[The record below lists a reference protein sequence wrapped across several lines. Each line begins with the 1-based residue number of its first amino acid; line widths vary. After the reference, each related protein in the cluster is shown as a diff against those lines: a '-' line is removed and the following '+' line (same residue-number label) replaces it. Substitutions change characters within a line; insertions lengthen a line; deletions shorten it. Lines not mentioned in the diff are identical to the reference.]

1 MTRTVLFLP
10 AAVAALT
17 AILNGQPPEIRPFG
31 KYLVSVCALPSNA
44 PAVCGVPGAPTVT
57 INQNTPQTITI
68 KQVGCAASTTPCPD
82 PSYPP
87 KVGDKFWVQA
97 TSDSGLTA
105 AQDVAPGAV
114 NASATGPA
122 VGGVRE
128 YQVISPGN
136 IVILANSP
144 ASGNFADAAPVTLT
158 LSAVP
163 AAAAA
168 GGDDPTC
175 KGLFAA
181 SAAAVVK
188 HLDATGMIGL
198 IGSPTPYVLAAQ
210 GKNAIFIYSTRLPAV
225 PADPLEKAT
234 LDSIVAQIQ
243 SLSTIAPDA
252 LGVTP
257 AAKPFQVELSIT
269 HAAALGDPAAR
280 ISALNYSQ
288 FTVKDIGS
296 DRVSVTATAQP
307 ACTDWTA
314 FLTAVRHLE
323 WQVTPEP
330 SEMKL
335 YYLSS
340 TDAAAAFTSL
350 GGIGSSTTAAATPA
364 ATNPASSSTPAG
376 AAGNA
381 TISVTQPP
389 GSFFDIR
396 TDTTPCVFA
405 GLAMGNSSACAGSS
419 TTPSASASSGG
430 AGSSASPAVG
440 VAKAQPIGMAAMGVA
455 AGTVEQNPSDLLV
468 FSDATP
474 GDDAQ
479 LLERKRILALL
490 DLPRPEMLINAWVMQ
505 NSTANP
511 TAMGKFNDA
520 VKSLVTQY
528 NESVEN
534 VALWGWGS
542 VRLRIQRGNY
552 FDEDFYHYIAD
563 HYVADTYSSTKAK
576 APQDAA
582 QSFLDNSTA
591 GLADADATKVELFGI
606 CKKGKYCL
614 GYDSLFRPLKPHLTD
629 FLLTLIAAKDPQGQL
644 LGAINDVEYS
654 DYPPQGKALC
664 PGEENKD
671 TEAIEPPPCRH
682 EHEDPTLTETLA
694 CGSIPDREGR
704 DRCRTI
710 WSNLGLDK
718 SSTPRSCATTD
729 FQAIFR
735 SFRDSKKK
743 KPDEFKAP
751 RVHLDCLRDA
761 ANRYLH
767 KGGGDLM
774 KADLADFLFNYKMSQ
789 QYPHEFIPYDLSQSA
804 DALNSALAPV
814 IDAFNRD
821 IIAYQTF
828 MRADLQYQVDRLN
841 NNSDQRCCV
850 KRLFGIDK
858 PFFFD
863 DGLVSV
869 RTISGQPTS
878 INTTSQ
884 SFLDASSAPTLA
896 NLANNIASAG
906 AGSGSGTSPLAAVLG
921 SKQPSASLLTG
932 VLNSYQTTYAQIGRM
947 LNLQVTPRSLST
959 ASSAE
964 ISVALTADET
974 AGGTTYS
981 GGPQGAS
988 APNTSRVANFDTTTR
1003 IRVES
1008 VKLFEFASFSAVVE
1022 RSRQKFPLL
1031 PPFVEIPYIGTLI
1044 GVPITGAK
1052 EYHSSMAVMSAM
1064 VVPTAADIAY
1074 GLRFTMDQVLDGADG
1089 GVTSCSYLTS
1099 PISGSA
1105 GPGVTA
1111 PCKFKRAVSIRD
1123 LRAPVNRFHRAMIR
1137 CFATGMATPYSS
1149 FGSLS
1154 AVSPAANADSA
1165 CKQLTFDRVA
1175 QDSN

>member
-1 MTRTVLFLP
+1 MMRTLLLLL
-10 AAVAALT
+10 AAVAAITNVLS
-17 AILNGQPPEIRPFG
+17 GQPPEARPFG
-31 KYLVSVCALPSNA
+31 KYLVSVCTLPSSGA
-44 PAVCGVPGAPTVT
+44 AKCDVPGASPVA
-57 INQNTPQTITI
+57 IDQNTPQTITI
-68 KQVGCAASTTPCPD
+68 KQVGCAANTTPCPD
-82 PSYPP
+82 PIYPP

-97 TSDSGLTA
+97 VSDSGLPVT
-105 AQDVAPGAV
+105 QDVEPGTV
-114 NASATGPA
+114 NASATGLTA
-122 VGGVRE
+122 GGVRE
-128 YQVISPGN
+128 YQVSSPGN

-158 LSAVP
+158 LLAVP
-163 AAAAA
+163 AVAAP
-168 GGDDPTC
+168 GSGDPTC
-175 KGLFAA
+175 KGLF
-181 SAAAVVK
+181 SSPTAAAVVK
-188 HLDATGMIGL
+188 HFDASGIISL
-198 IGSPTPYVLAAQ
+198 IGSPTPYVLVAQ
-210 GKNAIFIYSTRLPAV
+210 GKNVIFIYSTRLPAV
-225 PADPLEKAT
+225 PPDPLESAILNGVIT
-234 LDSIVAQIQ
+234 QIVR
-243 SLSTIAPDA
+243 LSAVSPDA
-252 LGVTP
+252 LGVASP
-257 AAKPFQVELSIT
+257 KPFQVELSIT

-296 DRVSVTATAQP
+296 DRVGVSSTAQP
-307 ACTDWTA
+307 ACSDLTA

-330 SEMKL
+330 WEMKL

-340 TDAAAAFTSL
+340 TDAATAFTSL
-350 GGIGSSTTAAATPA
+350 GGSGGSAAAAAPA
-364 ATNPASSSTPAG
+364 AASPAASSIPAA

-405 GLAMGNSSACAGSS
+405 GLALSNSSACTGTS
-419 TTPSASASSGG
+419 TTAAASSG
-430 AGSSASPAVG
+430 SPASSGSTAAG
-440 VAKAQPIGMAAMGVA
+440 VAKPQPIGMAAMAVA
-455 AGTVEQNPSDLLV
+455 AGTIEQNPSDLLV

-479 LLERKRILALL
+479 ILERKRILALL

-505 NSTANP
+505 NSTANS

-520 VKSLVTQY
+520 VKNLVTQY

-534 VALWGWGS
+534 VALRGWES
-542 VRLRIQRGNY
+542 VSRRIKSGNY
-552 FDEDFYHYIAD
+552 FDEAFYHYIAD
-563 HYVADTYSSTKAK
+563 HYIADSYSNAKAK

-582 QSFLDNSTA
+582 QSFLDDSTA
-591 GLADADATKVELFGI
+591 GLADEDATRQKLFGI
-606 CKKGKYCL
+606 CKKGSYCL
-614 GYDSLFRPLKPHLTD
+614 GYDSLFQPLKPHLTD
-629 FLLTLIAAKDPQGQL
+629 FLLTLIASNDPLGHL
-644 LGAINDVEYS
+644 LGAINDVETDTPTPMGTPRCPGDAKQEDKKDAS
-654 DYPPQGKALC
+654 PPQ
-664 PGEENKD
+664 
-671 TEAIEPPPCRH
+671 PPPCPPNK
-682 EHEDPTLTETLA
+682 EHQDVQLTEKTA
-694 CGSIPDREGR
+694 CDGLSGR
-704 DRCRTI
+704 DAKDRCRAI

-718 SSTPRSCATTD
+718 SSTPRNCVTND
-729 FQAIFR
+729 FQQIFTTLDR
-735 SFRDSKKK
+735 KTKEK
-743 KPDEFKAP
+743 WNAP
-751 RVHLDCLRDA
+751 SVHLDCLRGA
-761 ANRYLH
+761 ANIFLQES
-767 KGGGDLM
+767 GAELM

-821 IIAYQTF
+821 IVAYQTF

-896 NLANNIASAG
+896 NLANNIASSG

-964 ISVALTADET
+964 ISVTLAADET
-974 AGGTTYS
+974 AGGATYS

-988 APNTSRVANFDTTTR
+988 SPNTSRVANFDTTTR

-1008 VKLFEFASFSAVVE
+1008 VKLFEFASFSAIVE

-1031 PPFVEIPYIGTLI
+1031 PPFVEIPYVGTLI
-1044 GVPITGAK
+1044 GVPIPGAK

-1074 GLRFTMDQVLDGADG
+1074 GLRFTFDQVLDGADG
-1089 GVTSCSYLTS
+1089 GATSCSYLTS

-1105 GPGVTA
+1105 GPGVTV
-1111 PCKFKRAVSIRD
+1111 PCRFKRAVSIRD

-1137 CFATGMATPYSS
+1137 CFATGMATPYS
-1149 FGSLS
+1149 GYASLS
-1154 AVSPAANADSA
+1154 TSHEAPLDSA
-1165 CKQLTFDRVA
+1165 CKNLSFDRVA
-1175 QDSN
+1175 QDSH